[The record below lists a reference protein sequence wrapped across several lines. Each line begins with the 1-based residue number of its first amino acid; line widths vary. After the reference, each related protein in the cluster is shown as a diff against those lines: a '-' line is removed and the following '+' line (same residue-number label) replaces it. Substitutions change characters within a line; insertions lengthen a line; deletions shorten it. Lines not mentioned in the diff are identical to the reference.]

1 MRLQFHLKFFGPCIK
16 CIFLSK
22 NGYDYINATKAYEER
37 TPAAQASFN
46 KMIKA
51 VPLIINRAPTLMRSN
66 ISAVYPI
73 PIKGTSMGI
82 NPLHLPYFA
91 ADFDGDAFSV
101 FVPMNTEAVEEAK
114 KKLLPQHQIFDARK
128 GVGQSMVAP
137 GHEAILGSMAM
148 TEPDHEQKT
157 VQFKTEALCLS
168 ALERGEINENT
179 PVEITG

>member
-1 MRLQFHLKFFGPCIK
+1 
-16 CIFLSK
+16 
-22 NGYDYINATKAYEER
+22 
-37 TPAAQASFN
+37 
-46 KMIKA
+46 
-51 VPLIINRAPTLMRSN
+51 
-66 ISAVYPI
+66 
-73 PIKGTSMGI
+73 
-82 NPLHLPYFA
+82 
-91 ADFDGDAFSV
+91 
-101 FVPMNTEAVEEAK
+101 MNTEAVEEAK